1 MIVQPIIQAVDL
13 KMLKSLENEK
23 ILDLG
28 SLFPYGLND
37 RHEKPKYLYSEVEFN
52 RGLTPIYSLFPKA
65 YCSKKNKRSN
75 RAKRNKPKPN
85 NIYMADDTLQI
96 ILDDIYTKQNLIHK
110 NIVTYVNRLKKNYCL
125 KLGQMAEDTIKSS
138 SKIQRIF
145 LKMTIDQCTI

>member
-1 MIVQPIIQAVDL
+1 
-13 KMLKSLENEK
+13 
-23 ILDLG
+23 
-28 SLFPYGLND
+28 
-37 RHEKPKYLYSEVEFN
+37 
-52 RGLTPIYSLFPKA
+52 
-65 YCSKKNKRSN
+65 
-75 RAKRNKPKPN
+75 
-85 NIYMADDTLQI
+85 MADDTLQI